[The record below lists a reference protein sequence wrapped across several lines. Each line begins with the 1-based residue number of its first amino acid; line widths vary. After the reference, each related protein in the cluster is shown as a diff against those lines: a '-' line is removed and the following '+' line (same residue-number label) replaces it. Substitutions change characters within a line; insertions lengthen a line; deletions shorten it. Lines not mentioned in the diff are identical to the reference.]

1 MRETLMMR
9 SRLMTGAAALMLT
22 GLLGACSEGG
32 GRQASVLV
40 DGSSTVYP
48 VSEALAEEFQASTGS
63 RVTVGLSGTGGGFRK
78 FCRGEVH
85 VTGASRPITTGEIE
99 SCAEAGIEFIELPIA
114 LDALA
119 NIVHPSNDWASCM
132 TVEQLQTVWRPE
144 AQGEI
149 SNWNQIDPSYPD
161 QSLQLF
167 GAGTDSGTYDYYTL
181 AIVGTQH
188 ESRGDFTATEDDNV
202 TIQGVSTNEGGL
214 GFLGLAYLDQNQ
226 ERVKPVAV
234 RNPDGDCVEP
244 SVETARNGTY
254 HPLTRPLFLYVS
266 RAALDEHQ
274 AVRDFMHFALD
285 AEVAPDLVAE
295 VGYVPLPD
303 EAFAMGIDKI
313 DERRT
318 GSFFGGKAQVG
329 VRISDLLQ

>member
-1 MRETLMMR
+1 MRETLMKR
-9 SRLMTGAAALMLT
+9 SRLLTGAAALMLT

-48 VSEALAEEFQASTGS
+48 ITEALAEEFQASTGS

-78 FCRGEVH
+78 FCRGEIH
-85 VTGASRPITTGEIE
+85 VTGASRPITTSEIA

-132 TVEQLQTVWRPE
+132 TTEQLQTVWRPE

-149 SNWNQIDPSYPD
+149 GNWNQIDPSYPD

-214 GFLGLAYLDQNQ
+214 GFLGLAYLDQNR

-234 RNPDGDCVEP
+234 RNAAGDCVEP

-254 HPLTRPLFLYVS
+254 EPLTRPLFLYVKRS
-266 RAALDEHQ
+266 ALDEEP
-274 AVRDFMHFALD
+274 AVLDFMHFALD
-285 AEVAPDLVAE
+285 PTVAPALVAE

-303 EAFAMGIDKI
+303 EAFAMGENKI

-318 GSFFGGKAQVG
+318 GSYFEGKAQVG